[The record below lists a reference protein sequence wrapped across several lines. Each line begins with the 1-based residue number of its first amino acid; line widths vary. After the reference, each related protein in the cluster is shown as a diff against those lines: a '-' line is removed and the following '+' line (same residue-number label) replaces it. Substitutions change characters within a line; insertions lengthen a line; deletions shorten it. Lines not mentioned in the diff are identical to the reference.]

1 MEKQLKGENTDLIIG
16 RNAISEALRSG
27 RSIDTLLVIR
37 GERNGSVGR
46 IIAECKEKG
55 IVVKEVDKKKLDFM
69 CPKGNHQGVVAWAAV
84 HEYSTVEDIFA
95 LAEERGED
103 PFIIIC
109 DELED
114 PHNLG
119 AIIRTAETSGAHG
132 VIIPKRRNASLSWA
146 VGKSSAGAVEYVPVA
161 RVGNLAS
168 TVEEL
173 GLIAEVLHTRAEEA
187 GQSKEYREKFDIV
200 CSRAVAAL
208 NVLCEYCLPFVKV
221 GGVFLA
227 MKAAKVQE
235 EIADAKNAIKTLG
248 GKIVAEKSFTLS
260 DGGER
265 TIVVI
270 KKISQV
276 PPKYPRPSAQ
286 IAKKP
291 L

>member
-1 MEKQLKGENTDLIIG
+1 MYNTSLLISDAEKLGISLTDEQLSLFGKL
-16 RNAISEALRSG
+16 SE
-27 RSIDTLLVIR
+27 LLVEQNKTMNLTAITDPD
-37 GERNGSVGR
+37 GIAVKHFADSISALSAYEFAEGAKVLDVGTGAGFPS
-46 IIAECKEKG
+46 IPLLIARPDLKMKM
-55 IVVKEVDKKKLDFM
+55 IDSTAKKL
-69 CPKGNHQGVVAWAAV
+69 
-84 HEYSTVEDIFA
+84 
-95 LAEERGED
+95 R
-103 PFIIIC
+103 
-109 DELED
+109 
-114 PHNLG
+114 
-119 AIIRTAETSGAHG
+119 
-132 VIIPKRRNASLSWA
+132 
-146 VGKSSAGAVEYVPVA
+146 YV
-161 RVGNLAS
+161 AS
-168 TVEEL
+168 TVETL
-173 GLIAEVLHTRAEEA
+173 GLSAEVLHTRAEEA
-187 GQSKEYREKFDIV
+187 GQNKEYRETFDIV

-235 EIADAKNAIKTLG
+235 EIADAMNSIKTLG

-276 PPKYPRPSAQ
+276 PSKYPRVSAQ

>member
-1 MEKQLKGENTDLIIG
+1 MYNT
-16 RNAISEALRSG
+16 S
-27 RSIDTLLVIR
+27 LLV
-37 GERNGSVGR
+37 SD
-46 IIAECKEKG
+46 A
-55 IVVKEVDKKKLDFM
+55 KKLGITLTDEQLSLFEKLSELLVEQNKTMNLTAITDPDGIAVKHFADSISALSAYDFAENAKVLDVGTGAGFPSIPLLIARPDLEM
-69 CPKGNHQGVVAWAAV
+69 TMID
-84 HEYSTVEDIFA
+84 STA
-95 LAEERGED
+95 KKLR
-103 PFIIIC
+103 
-109 DELED
+109 
-114 PHNLG
+114 
-119 AIIRTAETSGAHG
+119 
-132 VIIPKRRNASLSWA
+132 
-146 VGKSSAGAVEYVPVA
+146 YV
-161 RVGNLAS
+161 AS
-168 TVEEL
+168 TVETL
-173 GLIAEVLHTRAEEA
+173 GLSAQVLHTRAEEA
-187 GQSKEYREKFDIV
+187 GQSKEYRERFDIV

-276 PPKYPRPSAQ
+276 PPKYPRVSAQ

>member
-1 MEKQLKGENTDLIIG
+1 MYNT
-16 RNAISEALRSG
+16 S
-27 RSIDTLLVIR
+27 LLVSDAEKLGISLTDEQLSLFEKLSELLVEQNKTMNLTAITDPD
-37 GERNGSVGR
+37 GIAVKHFADSISALSAYDFAENAKVLDVGTGAGFPS
-46 IIAECKEKG
+46 IPLLIARPDLEMTM
-55 IVVKEVDKKKLDFM
+55 IDSTAKKL
-69 CPKGNHQGVVAWAAV
+69 
-84 HEYSTVEDIFA
+84 
-95 LAEERGED
+95 R
-103 PFIIIC
+103 
-109 DELED
+109 
-114 PHNLG
+114 
-119 AIIRTAETSGAHG
+119 
-132 VIIPKRRNASLSWA
+132 
-146 VGKSSAGAVEYVPVA
+146 YV
-161 RVGNLAS
+161 AS
-168 TVEEL
+168 TVESL
-173 GLIAEVLHTRAEEA
+173 GLSAKVLHTRAEEA
-187 GQSKEYREKFDIV
+187 GQSKEYRESFDIV

-248 GKIVAEKSFTLS
+248 GKIVAEKAFTLS

-276 PPKYPRPSAQ
+276 PSKYPRVSAQ

>member
-1 MEKQLKGENTDLIIG
+1 MYNTSLLLSDAEKLGISLTDEQIKRFEKL
-16 RNAISEALRSG
+16 AE
-27 RSIDTLLVIR
+27 LLVEQNKTMNLTAITDPD
-37 GERNGSVGR
+37 GIAVKHFADSISALSAYEFSENAKVLDVGTGAGFPS
-46 IIAECKEKG
+46 IPLLIARPDLQMTM
-55 IVVKEVDKKKLDFM
+55 IDSTAKKL
-69 CPKGNHQGVVAWAAV
+69 K
-84 HEYSTVEDIFA
+84 
-95 LAEERGED
+95 
-103 PFIIIC
+103 
-109 DELED
+109 
-114 PHNLG
+114 
-119 AIIRTAETSGAHG
+119 
-132 VIIPKRRNASLSWA
+132 
-146 VGKSSAGAVEYVPVA
+146 YV
-161 RVGNLAS
+161 AS
-168 TVEEL
+168 TVETL
-173 GLIAEVLHTRAEEA
+173 GLNAEVLHTRAEEA
-187 GQSKEYREKFDIV
+187 GQNKEYRERFDIV

-227 MKAAKVQE
+227 MKAAKAQE

-276 PPKYPRPSAQ
+276 PPKYPRVSAQ